1 MIGSRH
7 SLFIIRAMP
16 GAILLGDHIF
26 FDVFVHFSLR
36 EGPKDLTRFSF
47 FSSEKRR
54 IPTTIAS
61 SSRLEEKVS
70 KKKRGRKRKRKR
82 ERESSVPHYK
92 KTRLALLCS
101 VKTA

>member
-1 MIGSRH
+1 
-7 SLFIIRAMP
+7 MP

-54 IPTTIAS
+54 TPTTIAS

-82 ERESSVPHYK
+82 ERERELRPPLQKNSACSSLLGEDCL
-92 KTRLALLCS
+92 KTLGSA
-101 VKTA
+101 V